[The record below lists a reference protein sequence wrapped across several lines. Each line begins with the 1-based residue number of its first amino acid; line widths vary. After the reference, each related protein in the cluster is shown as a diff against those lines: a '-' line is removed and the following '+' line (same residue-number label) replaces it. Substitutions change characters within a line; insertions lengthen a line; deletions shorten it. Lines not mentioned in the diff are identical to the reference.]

1 MAIYAIY
8 SYEIQEGGRSLFYL
22 ETKDKAIDKANGII
36 GNLLNDGLTVIGR
49 KKREDLPLK
58 SLNLVEHQNVYTW
71 VLCNS
76 KDITQYEGHV
86 SI

>member
-49 KKREDLPLK
+49 KKREDLPL
-58 SLNLVEHQNVYTW
+58 
-71 VLCNS
+71 
-76 KDITQYEGHV
+76 
-86 SI
+86 